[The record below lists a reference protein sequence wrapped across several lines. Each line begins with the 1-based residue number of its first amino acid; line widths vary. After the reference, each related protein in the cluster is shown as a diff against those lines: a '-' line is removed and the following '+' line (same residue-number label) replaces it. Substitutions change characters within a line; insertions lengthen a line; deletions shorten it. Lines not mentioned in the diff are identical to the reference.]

1 MSSPKLSLVIKIASC
16 LFAAASLTAF
26 APGCAADANSD
37 EADADA
43 GDEVSSEDALRASS
57 SIEPGSFK
65 LYSTAHANPNPG
77 CDVHTALS
85 LSKERGVSK
94 ANLREVVGGF
104 CELYVAP
111 DAREYRLKFEGTS
124 CGSKIFSGKKR
135 INGKTREI
143 TITDHRSRICRD
155 LVPAEVIV
163 EETAA
168 NGGAKQMKYSLD
180 FVPQPATPTW
190 LTIAPRQCGTNPWNG
205 AQVAPGQDASWLGGE
220 AGEVDNFFRGK
231 GIKLEQVGFGH
242 PSEPMMV
249 CMACQ
254 CPRGDTLIV
263 HAKSSADAKK
273 LVDQFGF
280 APMAADARVKSPT
293 QCGSNPWEANA
304 SSGSS
309 NETELFT
316 SWAKANGAPLKAAAF
331 VDYTEPRVV
340 CAACQCPRGDLA
352 IAFPKDASSVSKLEN
367 LGFQRVEN

>member
-1 MSSPKLSLVIKIASC
+1 MSSTKLSLFLKLASC
-16 LFAAASLTAF
+16 LFATATLTAF
-26 APGCAADANSD
+26 APGCAADANTD
-37 EADADA
+37 EALADE

-65 LYSTAHANPNPG
+65 LYATAHANPNPG
-77 CDVHTALS
+77 CDVHTALT
-85 LSKERGVSK
+85 LSKERGVSR
-94 ANLREVVGGF
+94 ASLREVVGGF

-124 CGSKIFSGKKR
+124 CGSKIFSGKKT

-143 TITDHRSRICRD
+143 TITDHRTRVCRD

-163 EETAA
+163 EETNASG
-168 NGGAKQMKYSLD
+168 NGKQMKYSLD
-180 FVPQPATPTW
+180 FVPQATW

-205 AQVAPGQDASWLGGE
+205 AVPAPGQEASWLAGE
-220 AGEVDNFFRGK
+220 AGEVDNFFRAK
-231 GIKLEQVGFGH
+231 GIKLEQVGFGR

-254 CPRGDTLIV
+254 CPRGDTLVV
-263 HAKSSADAKK
+263 HAKSQADAKK
-273 LVDQFGF
+273 LVDQYGF
-280 APMAADARVKSPT
+280 APMASDARVKSPT

-304 SSGSS
+304 SSTAD
-309 NETELFT
+309 ETALLS

-331 VDYTEPRVV
+331 VDFTEPRIV

-352 IAFPKDASSVSKLEN
+352 VAFPKDASAASKLEN